1 MSRPGPRG
9 PKRPLAGL
17 DFHSFRRVEG
27 GGRGERRM
35 NRSCEPVP
43 PTDTPAAVAQTAIR
57 KFRQPGGEKKQNNK
71 DEDSASSRLPK
82 QAERDF
88 LSLFGAI
95 NGGDGGGGGAG
106 AGFFSPG
113 EENISV

>member
-17 DFHSFRRVEG
+17 DFHSLRRRGVG
-27 GGRGERRM
+27 GVNGERRM

-43 PTDTPAAVAQTAIR
+43 PTDTPAAVAQTAVR
-57 KFRQPGGEKKQNNK
+57 EFRQLGGKQKTNQNNK
-71 DEDSASSRLPK
+71 DEDSASNRLPK

-88 LSLFGAI
+88 LTLFGAV

-106 AGFFSPG
+106 AGFFTG
-113 EENISV
+113 G